1 MNFFLNLK
9 KDNLTMEDIP
19 LIKAKTTIKLITI
32 LTLALSLS
40 AGKLSAQ
47 NSAVQS
53 SAVPFLMIAPDARAG
68 GMGEVG
74 TAIADDVNAV
84 YWNPGGLAFLDYFDY
99 GYTFDDEETKTPFRQ
114 VALSFSPW
122 LPQFNADLYYSYG
135 TIAQHFEELDGTVAF
150 NLIFMNLGEFQRTL
164 ENSQKAGTFISNEFS
179 IGFSYGTIIAPD
191 LGFGF
196 QLRYIQSNLTPT
208 GGGVG
213 GGESGT
219 GISGGFD
226 VGLLWKPSD
235 LQVLGLDMEDRLAL
249 GVNLQN
255 VGPKMTYVNE
265 ADPLPTNLK
274 LGIAYDVVNDEFNKW
289 TFAFDYTKLLVNRTR
304 NGSDPIPLSFV
315 SSWENKAME
324 FAMGTEY
331 WYEDVIALRAGYFT
345 EPDNAGARKFWN
357 FGAGVRYDIFQVD
370 FSYINTIEENH
381 PLANTLRFSLLA
393 DWE

>member
-1 MNFFLNLK
+1 
-9 KDNLTMEDIP
+9 MEDIP
-19 LIKAKTTIKLITI
+19 LTKAKTMTPKLI
-32 LTLALSLS
+32 LAFLLLVSTLPAI
-40 AGKLSAQ
+40 AQ
-47 NSAVQS
+47 SGGSAVQS
-53 SAVPFLMIAPDARAG
+53 SAVPFLMISPDARAS

-74 TAIADDVNAV
+74 TAIADDVNAI

-99 GYTFDDEETKTPFRQ
+99 GYTFDDEGTQTPFRQ
-114 VALSFSPW
+114 VSLAFSPW

-150 NLIFMNLGEFQRTL
+150 NLIFMNLGEFKRTL
-164 ENSQKAGTFISNEFS
+164 VDGTPAGTFTSNEFS
-179 IGFSYGTIIAPD
+179 LGFAYGTIIAPD

-208 GGGVG
+208 SGSGGGQ
-213 GGESGT
+213 SGT
-219 GISGGFD
+219 GVSGGFD

-235 LQVLGLDMEDRLAL
+235 LQVVGVDMQDRLAL
-249 GVNLQN
+249 GMNLQN
-255 VGPKMTYVNE
+255 VGPKMTYINE

-274 LGIAYDVVNDEFNKW
+274 LGIAYDVVKDEFNKL

-315 SSWENKAME
+315 SAWENNSME
-324 FAMGTEY
+324 YAMGVEY
-331 WYEDVIALRAGYFT
+331 WYEDVVALRAGYFT

-357 FGAGVRYDIFQVD
+357 FGAGVRYDIFRLD
-370 FSYINTIEENH
+370 FSFINTIEENH